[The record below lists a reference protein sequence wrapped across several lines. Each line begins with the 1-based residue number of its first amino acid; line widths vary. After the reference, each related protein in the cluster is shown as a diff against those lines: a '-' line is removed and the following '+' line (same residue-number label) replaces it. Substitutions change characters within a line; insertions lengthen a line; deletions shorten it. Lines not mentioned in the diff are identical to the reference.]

1 LSISSTDIRSFI
13 SSTVIIPS
21 QQLYD
26 LGTCLILLAE
36 VKLYSVLVSDGTQ
49 YPVEGIALCGFRLDR
64 LPLAI
69 YKDSLFPSRILPK
82 NDILKALDA
91 VSVLTQEDYSD
102 SVIIGPL
109 DLPPESVVIM
119 ANIRA
124 KFRQILLAI
133 YDKSCVIKAHI
144 VPDGELA
151 YQVAHSQSVKL
162 RTYSV

>member
-1 LSISSTDIRSFI
+1 LSISSADIRSFI

-26 LGTCLILLAE
+26 PSTCLILPAE
-36 VKLYSVLVSDGTQ
+36 VKLDSVLIPNGTQ
-49 YPVEGIALCGFRLDR
+49 YPVKGIALRGLCLDR

-91 VSVLTQEDYSD
+91 VSVLTQEDYAD

-109 DLPPESVVIM
+109 DLPSESVVIL

-124 KFRQILLAI
+124 KFRQILLAV
-133 YDKSCVIKAHI
+133 YDKSSVIKAHV

-151 YQVAHSQSVKL
+151 YQVAHSQPVKL